1 MQGPGLQKA
10 SDCRRFSAQR
20 LRLVCDRF
28 PGWKFCSFGASDNRG
43 CPGWRTHRRRCGGCH
58 CVNVQRCC
66 TCQRTCRCA
75 RSG

>member
-28 PGWKFCSFGASDNRG
+28 SGWQFGRFGASDNRG
-43 CPGWRTHRRRCGGCH
+43 CPGWCNQRRHRINDQLGGTR
-58 CVNVQRCC
+58 QRPCCC
-66 TCQRTCRCA
+66 TCSA
-75 RSG
+75 

>member
-10 SDCRRFSAQR
+10 SDGRRFSAQR

-28 PGWKFCSFGASDNRG
+28 PGRQFGSFDTGYIRG
-43 CPGWRTHRRRCGGCH
+43 CPGQRTHRRRCGCH
-58 CVNVQRCC
+58 CINVQRCC